1 MNHLFLSQTDTP
13 NVTKQSIFIPNI
25 ATFVTKWP
33 FWSQNRI
40 TGHTIHSVSYKSR
53 YFAAF
58 SKLKAMQ
65 RETRIFD
72 LLDKY
77 QEKWPEQDVALA
89 KKENGEWKK
98 YSPYE
103 YRRLVTNVSY
113 ALIELGIQPN
123 DKVAVISGNRPE
135 WSIMDMAIMQV
146 GGITVPI
153 YPTISQDDYLFILDN
168 CEARFVI
175 LEGLVVMNKI
185 EAIRSQLSN
194 LKYVY
199 TMQDR
204 GGLPYFQQ
212 LVELGQSH
220 THKEELMRRKA
231 AVKPSDCFTIIYT
244 SGTTGTPKG
253 VMLSHNNMLGQL
265 DNLRQTPD
273 PKSKLAFSFL
283 PLCHAYERML
293 VYLYQDLGMSVYYA
307 ESLATIADDMRE
319 IHPTMMSAVP
329 RLLEKMYEKILLSG
343 SKKKGLQR
351 HIFVWS
357 VKLTERYRNDP
368 DDRSWI
374 YNLKLKIADKLVY
387 SKIRASLGA
396 DRFDIIVSGAASIS
410 QKVNGF
416 FSAIGMPVFEGYGMT
431 EASPVI
437 AVSDKSKGGREVGTP
452 GRALPGV
459 EMKTADNGE
468 ILCRGH
474 NVMMGYY
481 KNPEL
486 TKEIIDEQGWLHT
499 GDLGHIDEQGRIHL
513 TGRIKSLFK
522 TSMGKY
528 VNPEIIEGK
537 FIESEFFENVV
548 VFGEGQKFAAAII
561 VPDFNVLKSWCQQH
575 KIIFK
580 SPIDALNITEV
591 KDRIAVEVK
600 KYNHYFGETEQI
612 KKYTIVSDEW
622 TVGNGI
628 LTPTLKVRRK
638 VVQARYNK
646 VITSMFA

>member
-1 MNHLFLSQTDTP
+1 
-13 NVTKQSIFIPNI
+13 
-25 ATFVTKWP
+25 
-33 FWSQNRI
+33 
-40 TGHTIHSVSYKSR
+40 
-53 YFAAF
+53 
-58 SKLKAMQ
+58 MQ
-65 RETRIFD
+65 KETRIFE
-72 LLDKY
+72 LLDFY
-77 QEKWPEQDVALA
+77 QEKWPKQDVALA

-113 ALIELGIQPN
+113 ALIELGIQPG
-123 DKVAVISGNRPE
+123 DKVAIISGNRPE
-135 WSIMDMAIMQV
+135 WNIVDMSIMQV
-146 GGITVPI
+146 GAITVPI
-153 YPTISQDDYLFILDN
+153 YPTISQDDYLFILGN

-175 LEGLVVMNKI
+175 LEGAMVMNKI
-185 EAIRSQLSN
+185 EAIKDQLPT
-194 LKYVY
+194 LQYIY

-204 GGLPYFQQ
+204 ETLPYFQQ
-212 LVELGQSH
+212 LVEFGQSH
-220 THKEELMRRKA
+220 PHKEDLRQRKA
-231 AVKPSDCFTIIYT
+231 DVKPTDCATIIYT

-253 VMLSHNNMLGQL
+253 VMLSHNNILSQL

-307 ESLATIADDMRE
+307 ESLATIADNMRE

-329 RLLEKMYEKILLSG
+329 RLLEKMYEKIVQSG
-343 SKKKGLQR
+343 MNKKGLQR
-351 HIFVWS
+351 LIFNWS
-357 VKLTERYRNDP
+357 VKLTERYKNDP
-368 DDRSWI
+368 DDRNWL

-410 QKVNGF
+410 KKVNGF

-437 AVSDKSKGGREVGTP
+437 AVSDRSKGGREVGTP

-459 EMKTADNGE
+459 EIKTADNGE

-499 GDLGHIDEQGRIHL
+499 GDLGHLDEQGRVFI
-513 TGRIKSLFK
+513 TGRLKNLFK

-548 VFGEGQKFAAAII
+548 VFGEGQKFAAALI
-561 VPDFNVLKSWCQQH
+561 VPDFNVVKKWCQQH
-575 KIIFK
+575 KIAFK
-580 SPIDALNITEV
+580 SPVDALNIKEV
-591 KDRIAVEVK
+591 KERIALEVK
-600 KYNHYFGETEQI
+600 KYNHFFGETEQI
-612 KKYTIVSDEW
+612 RKYTLVSDEW

-628 LTPTLKVRRK
+628 LTPTLKVKRK
-638 VVQARYNK
+638 VVLIRYNK
-646 VITSMFA
+646 IINSMFA